1 MNFNT
6 TQRLEMIEEKH
17 EGLSINRQCEILS
30 SNRSRVYYKPVERK
44 DDLED
49 AQSREPIYR

>member
-17 EGLSINRQCEILS
+17 EELSLNRQCEILS